1 MPTQEGVG
9 GDEKAPPTCPRETS
23 TQRSEDRSIGGP
35 VPDMSAELPFEDSQL
50 VPEHHDFNVLV
61 RLSPTARDNEGEE
74 PVDPEIEEGEGH
86 DG

>member
-1 MPTQEGVG
+1 
-9 GDEKAPPTCPRETS
+9 
-23 TQRSEDRSIGGP
+23 
-35 VPDMSAELPFEDSQL
+35 MSAELPFEDSQL